1 MIKEAKKAMIREAKT
16 ATEPEAEDCDEGTY
30 ERIPTISSDEDLGT
44 ISQVTGVTS
53 PTCKNERKDR
63 EEDAEA

>member
-1 MIKEAKKAMIREAKT
+1 MAK
-16 ATEPEAEDCDEGTY
+16 EPEAEDCDEGTY
-30 ERIPTISSDEDLGT
+30 ERIPTISSDEDLGM

-53 PTCKNERKDR
+53 PTRKNERKDR